1 MRIHW
6 RLQAVGVI
14 TAWRGETDI
23 PLECIG
29 RFRTRCGSSRCAI
42 LRQPCAAVRLELIS
56 QHPVDLTKRLPV
68 AAGRMKRIRGTGVC
82 DEAWVA
88 PTEKESPF
96 GPKRK
101 PEAPSRKRA
110 LGRR

>member
-1 MRIHW
+1 M
-6 RLQAVGVI
+6 GT

-23 PLECIG
+23 PLECIDRAFQDAMRKLTAG
-29 RFRTRCGSSRCAI
+29 NLAKAVCR
-42 LRQPCAAVRLELIS
+42 AVRLEPIL
-56 QHPVDLTKRLPV
+56 QHPVDLTKRLPF

-82 DEAWVA
+82 DEARVA
-88 PTEKESPF
+88 PAEKESPF